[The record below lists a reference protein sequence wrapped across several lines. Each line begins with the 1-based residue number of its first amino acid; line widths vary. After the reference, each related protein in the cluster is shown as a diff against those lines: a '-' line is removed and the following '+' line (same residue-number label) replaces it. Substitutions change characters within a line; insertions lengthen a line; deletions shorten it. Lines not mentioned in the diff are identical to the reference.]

1 METIHIGLTYLD
13 LIDFITPGE
22 LGEQAERWGY
32 HTLWVTDHALKAR
45 LDPFVLLA
53 AVSQRTTRLRLGIG
67 VLALPYRTPYLT
79 AKAAASVDVLSGGR
93 LDLGLGVGDLFHEFE
108 ALELDRR
115 VRGRLSDERLEII
128 RRLLTENSV
137 SFDGCFHALDE
148 LTLLPRPVQLPHVP
162 IWLGGHWDDGFV
174 EPVVR
179 RVGRFADAFLPTWTP
194 VAGYRDAQSAITR
207 HAEEAGRNA
216 DEIRW
221 GVQLWTCV
229 GDSTESGRRVG
240 TSALK
245 ERFGIDHVD
254 YARSLAMG
262 SAADCIEVMERYAAL
277 GVTEFNLSA
286 VCPLSEMAEQYG
298 RIAEEVLPHFA
309 RA

>member
-1 METIHIGLTYLD
+1 
-13 LIDFITPGE
+13 
-22 LGEQAERWGY
+22 
-32 HTLWVTDHALKAR
+32 
-45 LDPFVLLA
+45 
-53 AVSQRTTRLRLGIG
+53 LGIG

-137 SFDGCFHALDE
+137 SFDGCFHALDK
-148 LTLLPRPVQLPHVP
+148 LTLLPRPVQMPHVP

-207 HAEEAGRNA
+207 YAEEAGRNA

-229 GDSTESGRRVG
+229 GDSTEVGRRVG
-240 TSALK
+240 TTSLQ
-245 ERFGIDHVD
+245 ERFGIDQVD
-254 YARSLAMG
+254 YERGIAMG
-262 SAADCIEVMERYAAL
+262 SAADCIEMMERYAAL

-286 VCPLSEMAEQYG
+286 VCPLLEMAEQYG

>member
-1 METIHIGLTYLD
+1 METIRIGLTYPD
-13 LIDFITPGE
+13 LIDLVTPGE
-22 LGEQAERWGY
+22 LGERAERWGY

-45 LDPFVLLA
+45 LDPFILLA

-128 RRLLTENSV
+128 RRLLAEESV
-137 SFDGCFHALDE
+137 SFDGRFHAFDE

-162 IWLGGHWDDGFV
+162 IWLGGHWDNGFV
-174 EPVVR
+174 GPVVR

-207 HAEEAGRNA
+207 HAEEAGRDA

-229 GDSTESGRRVG
+229 GDSTEAGRRVG
-240 TSALK
+240 TASLK

-254 YARSLAMG
+254 YEGSIAMG
-262 SAADCIEVMERYAAL
+262 SAADCIEIMERYAAI

-286 VCPLSEMAEQYG
+286 VCPPPEMVGQYG

>member
-1 METIHIGLTYLD
+1 MEAIHIGLTYPD
-13 LIDFITPGE
+13 LMDFIPPGE
-22 LGEQAERWGY
+22 LGAMAKQWGY

-128 RRLLTENSV
+128 RRLLTEESV
-137 SFDGCFHALDE
+137 SFHGRFHAIDE
-148 LTLLPRPVQLPHVP
+148 LTLLPRPMQAPSVP
-162 IWLGGHWDDGFV
+162 IWLGGHWNDGFV
-174 EPVVR
+174 EAVLR

-194 VAGYRDAQSAITR
+194 VAGYRDTQSAIMR

-216 DEIRW
+216 AEIRW

-229 GDSTESGRRVG
+229 GDSTETGRRVG
-240 TSALK
+240 TRFLK
-245 ERFGIDHVD
+245 ERFIIDHVD
-254 YARSLAMG
+254 DEGSVAMG
-262 SAADCIEVMERYAAL
+262 SAADCIEVIERYAAL

-286 VCPLSEMAEQYG
+286 VCPPAEMAEQYG
-298 RIAEEVLPHFA
+298 RIAEEVLPRFA